1 MFIVGTNMRSALL
14 VAGCSSHRMR
24 RIYLL
29 QLSYDHQVSNSN
41 LESGG
46 AVTNPSFYAV
56 VANTSS
62 TASLDVRVGYFGVC
76 MAGVSEGNPSSWT
89 CRPKAKDLAEQVLEN
104 QDPLNV
110 LAVADNFRDQIILSV
125 IM

>member
-1 MFIVGTNMRSALL
+1 
-14 VAGCSSHRMR
+14 MR

-29 QLSYDHQVSNSN
+29 QLSYNHQVSNSSQ
-41 LESGG
+41 ESGP
-46 AVTNPSFYAV
+46 AVTNPSFYTV

-62 TASLDVRVGYFGVC
+62 AASLAVRVGYFGVC
-76 MAGVSEGNPSSWT
+76 MASGSEGNPSSWT
-89 CRPKAKDLAEQVLEN
+89 CTPKAKDLAEQVLEN

-110 LAVADNFRDQIILSV
+110 LAVADNFRDQVIVSV